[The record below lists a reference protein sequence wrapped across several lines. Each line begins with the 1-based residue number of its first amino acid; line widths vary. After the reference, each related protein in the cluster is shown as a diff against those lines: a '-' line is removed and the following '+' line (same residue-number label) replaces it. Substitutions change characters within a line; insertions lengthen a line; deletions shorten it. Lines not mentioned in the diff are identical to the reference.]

1 MGLKSSNKC
10 LYKRKAEANLRQKR
24 REHNH
29 GGRDWND
36 SLIHKS
42 LSADNYQNLE
52 EQEQNFPKAS
62 GGSNLVD
69 FGLVRK

>member
-10 LYKRKAEANLRQKR
+10 LYKRKPEANLRQKR
-24 REHNH
+24 REYNH

-42 LSADNYQNLE
+42 VSADRYQNLE
-52 EQEQNFPKAS
+52 EQRTEFP
-62 GGSNLVD
+62 
-69 FGLVRK
+69 